1 MIVSWCGVSCQLTST
16 GSVQADQHAEPTSAQ
31 RGRSGGQASRLYRGL
46 EVRPDPCQ
54 LLTLLFDSASEGLD
68 LLGLVIDLRFEA
80 LEPTLKLSI
89 LVPHL
94 VESNLELVETMVML
108 TQSRRG
114 LRSLLRLKLVR
125 DQLLLQILLQVSPD
139 LLKLGA
145 SSRGSAEGTEAEAW
159 EDLA

>member
-1 MIVSWCGVSCQLTST
+1 M
-16 GSVQADQHAEPTSAQ
+16 
-31 RGRSGGQASRLYRGL
+31 
-46 EVRPDPCQ
+46 
-54 LLTLLFDSASEGLD
+54 LLFDSASEGLD

-94 VESNLELVETMVML
+94 VESNLEVVETMVML

-125 DQLLLQILLQVSPD
+125 DQLLQILLQVSPD